1 METPHPSRIS
11 RREALRWI
19 ITASASVAAL
29 KYGALA
35 ENLPA
40 PVKGQPSVPTFREP
54 ITPPQVST
62 ATGYG
67 TDPNLM
73 KDYKPGDVWPLTMN
87 EHERRTAAALC
98 DVIIPADEESPSAS
112 QLHVEDFIDEW
123 ISAPYEN
130 HAKDRAIITAGLA
143 WMDAESQRRFSKN
156 FVELSERQKTKICDD
171 IAWTGN
177 VKPEFM
183 EPAKFFNQFRNLA
196 SGGFYT
202 TPEGMKD
209 LKYVGNVPLAS
220 FEGPPPEALRK
231 AGLI

>member
-54 ITPPQVST
+54 ITPPQASN
-62 ATGYG
+62 AAGYG

-87 EHERRTAAALC
+87 EHQRRTTAALC

-130 HAKDRAIITAGLA
+130 HAKDRAVITAGLA

-156 FVELSERQKTKICDD
+156 FVELSEREKTKICDD
-171 IAWTGN
+171 VAWTGN
-177 VKPEFM
+177 AKP
-183 EPAKFFNQFRNLA
+183 
-196 SGGFYT
+196 
-202 TPEGMKD
+202 
-209 LKYVGNVPLAS
+209 
-220 FEGPPPEALRK
+220 
-231 AGLI
+231 